1 MASMNSPSPAAAF
14 ARRFGGVDRLYGT
27 GSLAQ
32 LAQAHV
38 CVIGLGGVGSWAVEA
53 LARSG
58 VGRLT
63 LIDMDHVAESN
74 INRQLQA
81 LENTLGMAKGTA
93 LAQRIAQ
100 INPACAVTLVDDFI
114 DQTNVA
120 TRVPA
125 DAAVLD
131 AIDNVRA
138 KAALLAL
145 CRQRRQTVVTTGAA
159 GGRIDPTRVEVVDL
173 ARTVQDVLAS
183 KVRAKL
189 RKDYGFPR
197 DPKKKFGIE
206 CVFSAE
212 PVHKPT
218 DRRVTS
224 ADLATCELPVDG
236 GAGLACA
243 GYGSSVMVTASFG
256 FAAAARVIKTLLA
269 TTES

>member
-1 MASMNSPSPAAAF
+1 MASKNSPSPAADF

-63 LIDMDHVAESN
+63 LIDMDHV
-74 INRQLQA
+74 
-81 LENTLGMAKGTA
+81 
-93 LAQRIAQ
+93 
-100 INPACAVTLVDDFI
+100 VTLVDDFI